1 MILILLVESLKLL
14 FMHQTGHVSPIL
26 FLAGSLALKSETDEF
41 ESTLCNHYMIL
52 VSFPK
57 YMGLNFPSAKLHC
70 TRNLQTVQQIL
81 DVFIFAQQRLVS
93 LFFLSQPSE

>member
-1 MILILLVESLKLL
+1 
-14 FMHQTGHVSPIL
+14 MHQTGHVSPIL

-41 ESTLCNHYMIL
+41 EFRLCNHCMIL

-57 YMGLNFPSAKLHC
+57 CTGLTFPSATLHY
-70 TRNLQTVQQIL
+70 TRDLQAVQQTL
-81 DVFIFAQQRLVS
+81 HVFTFAQQRLVS